1 MSPDEFARRLKRLS
15 EHPDSRFAFFLG
27 AGCSV
32 SSGIPAARDLVRSH
46 WAPRLLELCDMQ
58 AEAGKQDEIVQT
70 LIPEYDPENP
80 ALSYGAVI
88 ERLFLHDEERQRE
101 IESLCDNRFPGFG
114 YVTLAMLMTLDKS
127 QFNVAITTNFD
138 DLIAMAIESFTPI
151 RPNVV
156 QLESLSNYIRATR
169 TRPLIIK
176 LHGDHRLAPLNTLM
190 DVTPFEK
197 DVEKRVRA
205 VIRDRGLIF
214 IGYGGNDERVV
225 EMLSMLSDEA
235 LPLGIYWISDSEPQ
249 GVIREWLIERK
260 AIWTPHSDFD
270 ELMLLVRD
278 QFDLPHPDG
287 ARFNRI
293 FEQYS
298 SGYNDLSN
306 RIRLMTGESNAES
319 ALKQAVQHVDRS
331 FPDFWSVEMAASR
344 TKHSD
349 LAQTDQIYLDGL
361 RLFPESVELMTY
373 FANYLRDFRKDY
385 NRAEECYRKAIATN
399 AQYAPGLLNFALF
412 LTWVRKDQDRAEE
425 FYLRAIKAD
434 PVNARIVTTYA
445 NFLAKIRN
453 DVKKASEYFQKALE
467 MDSSDANIQLGF
479 AGFLLALG
487 EKDRGLGILERLR
500 EQAKPD
506 QGPGLA
512 LEYGFYQLAHAEPE
526 RREAALKLLKTA
538 LKTGGRRP
546 GLMLKANIRRAEREG
561 FPEPSWLQK
570 LAMVINDEANINVL
584 EEWLAWKRIVA

>member
-1 MSPDEFARRLKRLS
+1 
-15 EHPDSRFAFFLG
+15 
-27 AGCSV
+27 
-32 SSGIPAARDLVRSH
+32 
-46 WAPRLLELCDMQ
+46 
-58 AEAGKQDEIVQT
+58 
-70 LIPEYDPENP
+70 
-80 ALSYGAVI
+80 
-88 ERLFLHDEERQRE
+88 
-101 IESLCDNRFPGFG
+101 
-114 YVTLAMLMTLDKS
+114 
-127 QFNVAITTNFD
+127 
-138 DLIAMAIESFTPI
+138 
-151 RPNVV
+151 
-156 QLESLSNYIRATR
+156 
-169 TRPLIIK
+169 
-176 LHGDHRLAPLNTLM
+176 
-190 DVTPFEK
+190 
-197 DVEKRVRA
+197 
-205 VIRDRGLIF
+205 
-214 IGYGGNDERVV
+214 
-225 EMLSMLSDEA
+225 MLSMLSDEA

-526 RREAALKLLKTA
+526 RRESALKLLKTA